1 MAKRGVAFETDLAP
15 MMYGFG
21 GDDRPV
27 TESLALLSDIVTGFV
42 VRITHEGVVAAKI
55 RGDAGLNSECL
66 MYAFRA
72 PKDAPKRARIRELME
87 MHEEIKAVR
96 AKMDVRADDAAKTS
110 APGARKAAGTTTT
123 TTTTTTTAKPRKKKI
138 KSDAPPPPPPPP
150 E

>member
-96 AKMDVRADDAAKTS
+96 AKIDVRADDAGKPT
-110 APGARKAAGTTTT
+110 APGARSSRPAGTTTIT
-123 TTTTTTTAKPRKKKI
+123 TTTTKPRKKKI
-138 KSDAPPPPPPPP
+138 KTDAPPPPP

>member
-1 MAKRGVAFETDLAP
+1 MAKHGVAFETDLAP

-27 TESLALLSDIVTGFV
+27 AESLALLSDIVTGFI
-42 VRITHEGVVAAKI
+42 VRTTHEGVVAAKI

-96 AKMDVRADDAAKTS
+96 AKIDVRADDAGKTTAS
-110 APGARKAAGTTTT
+110 GTRGPRPAGAAT

-138 KSDAPPPPPPPP
+138 KADAPPPPPP